1 MQALCPR
8 CGMPSEGGLC
18 KSCALETT
26 KIFSCPDQV
35 EVVICSV
42 CGSQHVKGRW
52 LQPDDRDEEEMAA
65 SAAADAVWLHR
76 DLAGADID
84 VDLKRWGPHATWLQ
98 STSPAASRASPF
110 PCNAVSP

>member
-65 SAAADAVWLHR
+65 SAPQMPSGCTGIWPGR
-76 DLAGADID
+76 
-84 VDLKRWGPHATWLQ
+84 TSM
-98 STSPAASRASPF
+98 ST
-110 PCNAVSP
+110 